1 MTFPLDLYVLVAD
14 LDQEQA
20 IRALIEH
27 RAASLGIRSGRSE
40 VKKHPQ
46 HDGGCFRQAPDLL
59 RTMQSQAA
67 HALVVFDREGSGAE
81 DKAASEIEAHLER
94 RLDASGWNGR
104 ARAVVIDPETEIW
117 LWSDSPHVA
126 TALGWTAGE
135 ADLRQWLTAQG
146 FLLAGA
152 VKPARPKEAM
162 LAVLRETRV
171 KPSAAIFAEAARKV
185 GLDRCQDRSFLRLR
199 DLLRAWFPRETA
211 SS

>member
-20 IRALIEH
+20 IRALLEH
-27 RAASLGIRSGRSE
+27 RTASLGIRSGRSE
-40 VKKHPQ
+40 VRKHPQ
-46 HDGGCFRQAPDLL
+46 HDGGCYRQAPDLL

-81 DKAASEIEAHLER
+81 DKPAAEIEADLEG
-94 RLDASGWNGR
+94 RLDVSGWDGR
-104 ARAVVIDPETEIW
+104 ARVVVIDPETEIW

-126 TALGWTAGE
+126 TVLGWTAGE
-135 ADLRQWLTAQG
+135 ADLRQWLTGQG

-185 GLDRCQDRSFLRLR
+185 GLDRCQDRSFLRFRQILR
-199 DLLRAWFPRETA
+199 DWFPQEAA

>member
-1 MTFPLDLYVLVAD
+1 MPYPLDLYVLVAD

-20 IRALIEH
+20 IRALLEH
-27 RAASLGIRSGRSE
+27 RTASLGIRPGRTE
-40 VKKHPQ
+40 VRKHPQ
-46 HDGGCFRQAPDLL
+46 HDGGCYRQASALL

-81 DKAASEIEAHLER
+81 DKAASEIEADLER
-94 RLDASGWNGR
+94 RLDISGWDGR
-104 ARAVVIDPETEIW
+104 ARVVVIDPETEIW

-135 ADLRQWLTAQG
+135 ADLRQWLTGRG
-146 FLLAGA
+146 FLAAGQ

-171 KPSAAIFAEAARKV
+171 KPSAAIFGEAARKV
-185 GLDRCQDRSFLRLR
+185 SLDRCQDRSFLRFRQILR
-199 DLLRAWFPRETA
+199 DWFPPGT
-211 SS
+211 

>member
-20 IRALIEH
+20 IRTLLEH
-27 RAASLGIRSGRSE
+27 RTASLGIRSARSE

-59 RTMQSQAA
+59 RTLQSQAA

-81 DKAASEIEAHLER
+81 DKTAAEIEANLER
-94 RLDASGWNGR
+94 RLDDSGWDGR

-126 TALGWTAGE
+126 AALGWTAGE
-135 ADLRQWLTAQG
+135 VDLRQWLTGQG
-146 FLLAGA
+146 HLSAGA

-162 LAVLRETRV
+162 LAVLRQTRV

-185 GLDRCQDRSFLRLR
+185 GLDRCQDRSFIRFREILR
-199 DLLRAWFPRETA
+199 DWLPPQT
-211 SS
+211 

>member
-1 MTFPLDLYVLVAD
+1 MTFALDLYVLVAD

-20 IRALIEH
+20 IRALLEH
-27 RAASLGIRSGRSE
+27 RTASLGIRSGRTE

-59 RTMQSQAA
+59 RTMQFQAA

-81 DKAASEIEAHLER
+81 DKSAAEIEANLEQ
-94 RLDASGWNGR
+94 RLDESGWNGR
-104 ARAVVIDPETEIW
+104 ARVVVIDPETEIW
-117 LWSDSPHVA
+117 LWSDSPHVG

-135 ADLRQWLTAQG
+135 AELRRWLTGQG
-146 FLLAGA
+146 FLSVGA

-162 LAVLRETRV
+162 LAVLRQTRV

-185 GLDRCQDRSFLRLR
+185 GLDRCQDRSFVRFRQILR
-199 DLLRAWFPRETA
+199 DWLPPGP
-211 SS
+211 